1 MKEMALIEGQLV
13 SVSDKLQAW
22 FSWVPLIEKVVKVPG
37 SLQEIRGMD
46 WIMGF
51 QFDLVR
57 SKQSALDT

>member
-37 SLQEIRGMD
+37 SLQEIRRMD
-46 WIMGF
+46 WMMGF
-51 QFDLVR
+51 QFDFF
-57 SKQSALDT
+57 Q